1 MEYAACNV
9 VYVDRTAVEDRLVK
23 RDEIISSHPAIKIE
37 DSDDG
42 HSANLRSTSP
52 VEGNLKTLLGMFSEG
67 WHLRDPAS
75 LTTAN
80 ER

>member
-37 DSDDG
+37 DSDHG
-42 HSANLRSTSP
+42 SSANLTSSSP

-67 WHLRDPAS
+67 
-75 LTTAN
+75 
-80 ER
+80 